1 MDDIL
6 EIKGKRDELLQKA
19 MENYSFMQVFYGDI
33 EGDEDEKLLKRKLV
47 LLNKAIEDFQSDVCG
62 CGQGIRIQSMKSLIK
77 EIQRYI

>member
-1 MDDIL
+1 MNDIL
-6 EIKGKRDELLQKA
+6 EIKCKRDELLQKA

-33 EGDEDEKLLKRKLV
+33 EGDEDEKLLKKKLV

>member
-1 MDDIL
+1 MNDIL
-6 EIKGKRDELLQKA
+6 EIKCKRDELLQKA
-19 MENYSFMQVFYGDI
+19 MESYSFMQVFYGDI
-33 EGDEDEKLLKRKLV
+33 EGDEDEKLLKKKLV